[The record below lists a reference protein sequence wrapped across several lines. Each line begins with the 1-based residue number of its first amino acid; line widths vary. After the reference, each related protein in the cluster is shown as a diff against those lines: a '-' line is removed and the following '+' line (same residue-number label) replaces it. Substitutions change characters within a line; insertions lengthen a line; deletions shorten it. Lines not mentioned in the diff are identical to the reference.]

1 MWWPHPQT
9 LGYTV
14 IPSSCTVLT
23 LSASCH
29 KAQTC
34 RCYLASQESGHRRRP
49 GCWCGVST
57 SVSSSLNR
65 CPPLIWPQ
73 TDHGRMTVA
82 IIVGFDEVVTVRDYP
97 WLNDGVSI
105 WHPSI
110 SFSKEQGKSSHVYL
124 VTSSA
129 RGQCTGEKTEGH
141 MWWKH
146 TGTCQSKWNWSPRRP
161 DNLDR
166 MIKAPWLTHQGLG
179 RVGGTWINKKGSRLM
194 GEHLEKVTFVRNRG

>member
-1 MWWPHPQT
+1 MTTSSNTRLHCNPQFLYSPHTLCFLPQST
-9 LGYTV
+9 DLPV
-14 IPSSCTVLT
+14 LSSFPREWAQKKAWVLMRGQHLCFFLT
-23 LSASCH
+23 E
-29 KAQTC
+29 Q
-34 RCYLASQESGHRRRP
+34 
-49 GCWCGVST
+49 VS
-57 SVSSSLNR
+57 
-65 CPPLIWPQ
+65 PLIWPQ
-73 TDHGRMTVA
+73 TDHRRMTVA

-105 WHPSI
+105 WYPSI

-166 MIKAPWLTHQGLG
+166 MIKAPWLTHKGLG